1 MKHRL
6 LQLLFW
12 CFLSGSLFA
21 QTAPSRFALQA
32 TVTDT
37 TGTKLSG
44 ATVMLQTVTD
54 STLTN
59 YGRSAETGAFLLKG
73 IKRGSYILKIT
84 YVGMM
89 PLTKAVSFDQEATV
103 DLGTIKLKPISKEL
117 YEVVVRTARAPLTI
131 RGDTVEYDTRAFK
144 VPPGSS
150 VEDLL
155 RKLPGVIVDREGN
168 IRAQGQEVKKVLVDG
183 KQFFSDDPKTA
194 TKNLQAE
201 AISKVQVFSD
211 KTEKAKLTGVDD
223 GTKEKTMNLELKEE
237 FKKGGFGKITG
248 GAGPAT
254 NLPAR
259 AEVRG
264 NYNKFNKTQ
273 QFSVIGLANNTNQT
287 GLSWADY
294 QDFRGSNSFN
304 WNDNADFGFSNG
316 NFYSFGGGDEE
327 SLTIPISGGDR
338 GNGLS
343 DNQAAGVNYNY
354 DTKKTKISSSY
365 YFSQTKLQSET
376 QSEETN
382 YFPTGRLNT
391 LSQSNQI
398 NRNST
403 HRISFRIEKELDS
416 LNKLVF
422 VNNSRYTT
430 GNALLL
436 NTRDIRRVLSA
447 TTTPTTSNTTNN
459 NSTNQSFGTNSSLIY
474 RMNFKKKGRSFAA
487 SIGYQLN
494 ASDATLNINAENR
507 FYEALDLNDQYRLI
521 RQRQATNNNVAQY
534 KASLQYV
541 EPLSKKFFWESFYN
555 FNLRNDVVDR
565 DVLDTRTDQL
575 LRVDTL
581 SRYYTNNYTY
591 NRLGTGFRY
600 THKGL
605 NIGVGGAVQRFTLN
619 GQYAYDQTLPVRQT
633 IDRVFT
639 TFIPNVSLNFDMKNN
654 KYMYGGY
661 NLRVQIPSSREL
673 QPLVDNSNPL
683 YISRGNP
690 DLLPALTH
698 GVNLGFQYFN
708 PGSFTNFY
716 GGVNYGATTN
726 QIVYS
731 QTIDPRTL
739 VRTSIPVNVSGGNQ
753 FSLYSNVSFPLKK
766 TKATLDVGG
775 NVNAGRT
782 LTPINGEL
790 NQTNTTNYNINT
802 RLSLTPVDWFTF
814 YGNAEIGI
822 GNAKYS
828 ISTAEDAQTISNNY
842 SADANVKLPGGIFV
856 SSNFNY
862 LLYRNHRFGFERNL
876 PIWNAA
882 VYRLV
887 GKAKK
892 MEVRLS
898 AFDMLNR
905 NVNVSQYAGPT
916 SVFNSSTRT
925 LARYF
930 MLSMTYNMRGVKAS
944 VRKGNGWDE

>member
-1 MKHRL
+1 
-6 LQLLFW
+6 
-12 CFLSGSLFA
+12 
-21 QTAPSRFALQA
+21 
-32 TVTDT
+32 
-37 TGTKLSG
+37 
-44 ATVMLQTVTD
+44 MLQTTTD

-59 YGRSAETGAFLLKG
+59 YGRTTETGIFQLKG
-73 IKRGSYILKIT
+73 IRRGSYILKIT

-89 PLTKAVSFDQEATV
+89 PLTKLVNFDQEPTV
-103 DLGTIKLKPISKEL
+103 DLGTIKLKPITKEL

-144 VPPGSS
+144 VPPGST

-155 RKLPGVIVDREGN
+155 RKLPGVMVDREGN
-168 IRAQGQEVKKVLVDG
+168 IRAQGQEVKKVTVDG

-194 TKNLQAE
+194 TKNLQAD

-237 FKKGGFGKITG
+237 FKKGGFGKITAG
-248 GAGPAT
+248 MGPAS

-273 QFSVIGLANNTNQT
+273 QLSVIGLANNTNQT

-304 WNDNADFGFSNG
+304 WNDNADFGFG
-316 NFYSFGGGDEE
+316 GGGFFYFGGGDEE

-343 DNQAAGVNYNY
+343 DNQAGGVNYNY
-354 DTKKTKISSSY
+354 DTKKTKVSSSY
-365 YFSQTKLQSET
+365 YFSQTKLRSES
-376 QSEETN
+376 QNEETN
-382 YFPTGRLNT
+382 FYQNGNLNT
-391 LSQSNQI
+391 SSLSNQI
-398 NRNST
+398 NRNSS
-403 HRISFRIEKELDS
+403 HRISFRVEKELDS

-422 VNNSRYTT
+422 VNNSRYATT
-430 GNALLL
+430 NALLL
-436 NTRDIRRVLSA
+436 STRDIRRMLSTA
-447 TTTPTTSNTTNN
+447 TTPTTSNTTNN
-459 NSTNQSFGTNSSLIY
+459 SSNGQSFGTNNSLIY

-487 SIGYQLN
+487 SVGYQLN
-494 ASDATLNINAENR
+494 VSDATLNINAENR

-521 RQRQATNNNVAQY
+521 RQRQATNSNVAQY

-541 EPLSKKFFWESFYN
+541 EPLSKKIFWESFYN
-555 FNLRNDVVDR
+555 FNLRYDQVDR
-565 DVLDTRTDQL
+565 DVLDTRTDLYQ
-575 LRVDTL
+575 RVDSL

-591 NRLGTGFRY
+591 NRLGTGLRY

-605 NIGVGGAVQRFTLN
+605 NVGVGGAVQQFKLD
-619 GQYAYDQTLPVRQT
+619 GQYSFDQTLPVLQT
-633 IDRVFT
+633 INRTFT
-639 TFIPNVSLNFDMKNN
+639 TFIPNVSLNFDLKNN
-654 KYMYGGY
+654 KYLYGGY
-661 NLRVQIPSSREL
+661 NLRVQIPTSREL

-683 YISRGNP
+683 FISRGNP
-690 DLLPALTH
+690 NLLPALTH

-716 GGVNYGATTN
+716 GGLNYGTTTN
-726 QIVYS
+726 QIVYA
-731 QTIDPRTL
+731 QTIDPQTL
-739 VRTSIPVNVSGGNQ
+739 VRTSMPVNVSGGNQ

-775 NVNAGRT
+775 NINAGRT
-782 LTPINGEL
+782 LTPINDVL

-802 RLSLTPVDWFTF
+802 KLSLTPADWVTF
-814 YGNAEIGI
+814 YGSAEIGV

-828 ISTAEDAQTISNNY
+828 INSAQDAQTLSNNY
-842 SADANVKLPGGIFV
+842 SADANVKLPGGIYV
-856 SSNFNY
+856 SSTFNY
-862 LLYRNHRFGFERNL
+862 LIYRNHRFGFERSL

-882 VYRLV
+882 VYRLI

-892 MEVRLS
+892 MELRLS
-898 AFDMLNR
+898 AFDLLNR
-905 NVNVSQYAGPT
+905 NLNVTQYAGPT
-916 SVFNSSTRT
+916 GISNGSTRT

-930 MLSMTYNMRGVKAS
+930 MVGVTYNMRGVKAS